1 LIFINLLVRVIYLVV
16 DNIKRTNLT
25 QNMKIK
31 KCWLREQDLNQ
42 QLSGYGPDVG
52 TLLRI
57 KRTQHLKDK
66 LDKFMGFR
74 FISAQFR
81 HRLFPK
87 KVSKFSA

>member
-1 LIFINLLVRVIYLVV
+1 
-16 DNIKRTNLT
+16 
-25 QNMKIK
+25 
-31 KCWLREQDLNQ
+31 
-42 QLSGYGPDVG
+42 
-52 TLLRI
+52 LLRI